1 MPQIYNGG
9 QSPLEFYAINGNPLY
24 PGSGRL
30 AIIQQTKIG
39 LTKYNFQ
46 GPYKN
51 PQITGNVNDQYGLN
65 NTNAV
70 SDTLSPY
77 NGRGTGDGVSNGV
90 YGAIYNYA
98 GGNTEDING
107 TLGVQGSG
115 RNPQV
120 ILNSGIWGY
129 GPTQIAGSDYV
140 IPNTAANVGQ
150 VII

>member
-1 MPQIYNGG
+1 MPQIYNGS
-9 QSPLEFYAINGNPLY
+9 QSPLEYYAINGNTLY

-30 AIIQQTKIG
+30 AIIQQSRIG
-39 LTKYNFQ
+39 TSKYAFQ

-51 PQITGNVNDQYGLN
+51 PQITGDVNDQYGLN
-65 NTNAV
+65 HTNAV

-90 YGAIYNYA
+90 YGAIYNYN
-98 GGNTEDING
+98 GGNVEDING
-107 TLGVQGSG
+107 TTAIIGSG

-120 ILNSGIWGY
+120 TLNAGIWGY
-129 GPTQIAGSDYV
+129 GPNQIAGSNYV
-140 IPNTAANVGQ
+140 SPNTAANVGQ

>member
-1 MPQIYNGG
+1 MPQIYNGA
-9 QSPLEFYAINGNPLY
+9 QSPLEYYAINGNPLY

-30 AIIQQTKIG
+30 SIIQQSRIG
-39 LTKYNFQ
+39 TTKYTFQ

-51 PQITGNVNDQYGLN
+51 PQITGDINDQYGLSH
-65 NTNAV
+65 TNAV

-90 YGAIYNYA
+90 YGAIFNYN
-98 GGNTEDING
+98 GGNIEDING
-107 TLGVQGSG
+107 ATAIIGSG

-120 ILNSGIWGY
+120 TLNAGIWGY
-129 GPTQIAGSDYV
+129 GPTQIAGSNYV
-140 IPNTAANVGQ
+140 SPNTALNVGQ

>member
-9 QSPLEFYAINGNPLY
+9 QSPLENYAINGNPLY

-39 LTKYNFQ
+39 TNKYAFK

-90 YGAIYNYA
+90 YGAIYNYK
-98 GGNTEDING
+98 GGNIEDIDG
-107 TLGVQGSG
+107 ATAVQGSG
-115 RNPQV
+115 RNQQV
-120 ILNSGIWGY
+120 TLNAGVWGY
-129 GPTQIAGSDYV
+129 GPTQIAGSNYV
-140 IPNTAANVGQ
+140 EPDTSANVGQ

>member
-51 PQITGNVNDQYGLN
+51 PQITGNINDQYGLN

-120 ILNSGIWGY
+120 TLNASIWGY
-129 GPTQIAGSDYV
+129 GPTQISGSDYV

>member
-24 PGSGRL
+24 PGTGRL
-30 AIIQQTKIG
+30 AIINQSKIG
-39 LTKYNFQ
+39 TGKYAFQ

-51 PQITGNVNDQYGLN
+51 PQITGNVNDQYGLT

-70 SDTLSPY
+70 ADQTSPY
-77 NGRGTGDGVSNGV
+77 LGRGTGDGVSLGI
-90 YGAIYNYA
+90 YGAISNYE

-107 TLGVQGSG
+107 TIGVAGSG

-120 ILNSGIWGY
+120 TLNAGTWGY
-129 GPTQIAGSDYV
+129 GPYQVAGSNYITPD
-140 IPNTAANVGQ
+140 TSSNVGQ

>member
-9 QSPLEFYAINGNPLY
+9 QSPLENYAINGNPLY

-39 LTKYNFQ
+39 NTKYAFK

-90 YGAIYNYA
+90 YGAIYNYN
-98 GGNTEDING
+98 GGNIEDING
-107 TLGVQGSG
+107 TTAVQGSG

-120 ILNSGIWGY
+120 TLNAGVWGY

-140 IPNTAANVGQ
+140 SPNTAANVGQ